1 MARKRLVRVARK
13 SGRRLDTAATAVMR
27 AFRSAKFVAPRFMS
41 SSGIFP
47 EISES
52 ASDRLHPIVH
62 NLAVKKLNQGRHFKA
77 LQRQLHK
84 LVATADTHK
93 LNQRELMDQLS
104 NELTAV
110 LAAEAT
116 AAYLFGLSVGLTVR
130 SLPDRLDDPRR
141 MARDI

>member
-62 NLAVKKLNQGRHFKA
+62 NLAVKKLQQGRHCKA

-110 LAAEAT
+110 L
-116 AAYLFGLSVGLTVR
+116 
-130 SLPDRLDDPRR
+130 
-141 MARDI
+141 